1 LNNSKFKIFSVYSF
15 GITWAFY
22 TAPTSLPP
30 NLNTMVKKMATAK
43 YWVAR
48 KRVTFNLL
56 DMKKMAK
63 DKFSSITIANKHV
76 K

>member
-1 LNNSKFKIFSVYSF
+1 LNNSKFKIFSVDSF

-22 TAPTSLPP
+22 PEPTSLPSESKH
-30 NLNTMVKKMATAK
+30 NGEKMATAK

-63 DKFSSITIANKHV
+63 DKFSLITRANKHV